1 MTARW
6 LPTISHTNCDAPT
19 AANWQST
26 LSGCHAA
33 NKPSAKH
40 VRSYSRLKHY
50 WKPPFEPALIVTGHS
65 NLPQSC
71 PVCEHSPLSAAD
83 CSPNK
88 SLRTTIR
95 VFLRTAEKKREASRS
110 KESNDITPITPV
122 DAPKPSLPDVG
133 APAVGSAEKTADAS
147 GDVPVEDAAP
157 QSADEPV
164 SGYEE
169 DKKVWTGRTT
179 SD

>member
-1 MTARW
+1 VTARW

-26 LSGCHAA
+26 PSGCHAA

-40 VRSYSRLKHY
+40 VRSFHRLWHR
-50 WKPPFEPALIVTGHS
+50 WKPRCRASSNRFIGHS

-95 VFLRTAEKKREASRS
+95 VFLRTAEKKREASRT
-110 KESNDITPITPV
+110 KESNDTTPITPV

-133 APAVGSAEKTADAS
+133 ALAAETAEKTADAS
-147 GDVPVEDAAP
+147 GDVPVVDAVP
-157 QSADEPV
+157 QSADEPA
-164 SGYEE
+164 SGHEE
-169 DKKVWTGRTT
+169 DKLV
-179 SD
+179 